1 MDGSF
6 AFFLLICTLFG
17 IAGGLQG
24 RSKGSSFVLWF
35 FISAC
40 LPLFGFLASVVY
52 PGHRHEQRR
61 QCDGCGRLL
70 PITDT
75 MCMGCGTDLAFP
87 EVRFQSVAGTVL
99 AVGRDGEVLGEVERA
114 PRASGDG
121 AAATGPGAGPG
132 RPGADGEEDGE
143 ASPYETAE
151 QGTPGAAAA
160 GDGTSPYEAAENP
173 YEQAAGAPG
182 HDAPAPA
189 GSGAGRD
196 G

>member
-1 MDGSF
+1 VDASF

-40 LPLFGFLASVVY
+40 LPVFGFLAALVW

-87 EVRFQSVAGTVL
+87 DVRFRSVAGSVV
-99 AVGRDGEVLGEVERA
+99 AVSADGEVLGRVVPA
-114 PRASGDG
+114 
-121 AAATGPGAGPG
+121 
-132 RPGADGEEDGE
+132 GEEDEEDE
-143 ASPYETAE
+143 ASPYER
-151 QGTPGAAAA
+151 AA
-160 GDGTSPYEAAENP
+160 DNP
-173 YEQAAGAPG
+173 YETAAAEDDGVAAEDTST
-182 HDAPAPA
+182 DAPSPT
-189 GSGAGRD
+189 GTGA
-196 G
+196 

>member
-24 RSKGSSFVLWF
+24 RSKGGSFVLWF
-35 FISAC
+35 FISAF
-40 LPLFGFLASVVY
+40 LPLFGFLAALVW

-87 EVRFQSVAGTVL
+87 EVRFRSAEGSVL
-99 AVGRDGEVLGEVERA
+99 AVGPDDEVLGEVTA
-114 PRASGDG
+114 
-121 AAATGPGAGPG
+121 PGAVDEHEDETTSPYG
-132 RPGADGEEDGE
+132 RSAGN
-143 ASPYETAE
+143 PYETA
-151 QGTPGAAAA
+151 A
-160 GDGTSPYEAAENP
+160 GDPGGPADANP
-173 YEQAAGAPG
+173 YETAAEEPG
-182 HDAPAPA
+182 DDEPAPA
-189 GSGAGRD
+189 GTGAGRD
-196 G
+196 A

>member
-40 LPLFGFLASVVY
+40 LPLFGFLAALVW

-87 EVRFQSVAGTVL
+87 EVRFQSVDGAIL
-99 AVGRDGEVLGEVERA
+99 AVNAAGEVLGEV
-114 PRASGDG
+114 
-121 AAATGPGAGPG
+121 AGPG
-132 RPGADGEEDGE
+132 DQDAADDDD
-143 ASPYETAE
+143 ASPYER
-151 QGTPGAAAA
+151 
-160 GDGTSPYEAAENP
+160 AAENP
-173 YEQAAGAPG
+173 YEAASESVDD
-182 HDAPAPA
+182 DAPAPA
-189 GSGAGRD
+189 GTGAVRD
-196 G
+196 A